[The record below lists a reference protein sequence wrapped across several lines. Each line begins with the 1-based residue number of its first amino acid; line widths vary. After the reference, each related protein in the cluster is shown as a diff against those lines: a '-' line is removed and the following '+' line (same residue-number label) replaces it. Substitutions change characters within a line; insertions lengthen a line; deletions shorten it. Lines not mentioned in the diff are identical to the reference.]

1 MTKSKKQLNAELAAL
16 KEELPLRQTIAGL
29 LYTEGF
35 QLAIDDYKQRMSD
48 AVQAEDAKNI
58 SAYKKDLDVLFKFKS
73 FLKTQ
78 EERAEQIPE
87 LISDIEYD
95 LRQGDLFA

>member
-1 MTKSKKQLNAELAAL
+1 MTKSRKQLNAELAAL
-16 KEELPLRQTIAGL
+16 KEELPMRQTIAGL

-35 QLAIDDYKQRMSD
+35 QLAIDDYKQRMLD
-48 AVQAEDAKNI
+48 AVQTEDTKNI

-95 LRQGDLFA
+95 LRQGDLFE

>member
-1 MTKSKKQLNAELAAL
+1 MTKSKKQLNAQLAAL
-16 KEELPLRQTIAGL
+16 KEELPIRQTIAGL
-29 LYTEGF
+29 LYADGF
-35 QLAIDDYKQRMSD
+35 QLAITDYKERMTE
-48 AVQAEDAKNI
+48 AVQAEDTKNI

>member
-1 MTKSKKQLNAELAAL
+1 MTKSKKQLNAKLAAL

-35 QLAIDDYKQRMSD
+35 QLAVDDYKQRMSD
-48 AVQAEDAKNI
+48 AVQVEDAKNI